1 MLIDDIDFVQLY
13 RNHVALTSRKSKPA
27 KHWDARAEKASRT
40 CGDTSDP
47 YIADFINY
55 VDVSGAKT
63 LLDIGCGPGTICLPL
78 AHQFEKVYAL
88 DYSAGMLDVV
98 QARAQ
103 AQQINN
109 VQCLLHSWD
118 ERNKEDGQAW
128 QDVPECDV
136 VVCSRAS
143 MVNDIEDA
151 LQKINSK
158 ARLRAYM
165 TLTVEP
171 YKLESGILGCFERD
185 VVGFPN
191 FMYAV
196 NVLYQMGYMPKVNYI
211 DAQDC
216 KARCVEDGLDAFLKD
231 VRWSIGELSAAE
243 VKALEIY
250 YEQEH
255 AGLQKQLKP
264 QRRVWAMVYWDT
276 FTKRKVW

>member
-1 MLIDDIDFVQLY
+1 MLIDDIDFAQLY
-13 RNHVALTSRKSKPA
+13 RNHVALTSRKSKSA
-27 KHWDARAEKASRT
+27 RHWDGRAERASRT
-40 CGDTSDP
+40 CGDARDP
-47 YIADFINY
+47 YIADFIKY
-55 VDVSGAKT
+55 VDVSEAKT

-78 AHQFEKVYAL
+78 AHHFEKVYAL

-109 VQCLLHSWD
+109 VECLLHSWD
-118 ERNKEDGQAW
+118 EQTW

-171 YKLESGILGCFERD
+171 YRLEPAILRCFERD

-196 NVLYQMGYMPKVNYI
+196 NVLYQMGYMPKVDYI
-211 DAQDC
+211 DAKDC
-216 KARCVEDGLDAFLKD
+216 KERVVEDSLDAFLKD
-231 VRWSIGELSAAE
+231 IRWSIGELSTAE
-243 VKALEIY
+243 VKALKDY
-250 YEQEH
+250 YQQEH
-255 AGLQKQLKP
+255 AVLQKELKP
-264 QRRVWAMVYWDT
+264 QRRVWAMLYWDT
-276 FTKRKVW
+276 FIKREIW